1 MNVLRDTHQALVPG
15 GDLLDFHPVVPPWAS
30 VEAGGRT
37 VGHIDEPDFPEQ
49 LRAAEAG
56 MDEAVRLGLFRHVA
70 SRARRLREHYDDAR
84 ELIDTWEL
92 EGDLERRLRT
102 VDGPVDVV
110 DKVVFRLYRAV

>member
-15 GDLLDFHPVVPPWAS
+15 GDLLDFHPVVPPWAR

-37 VGHIDEPDFPEQ
+37 LGYIDEPDFPEQ
-49 LRAAEAG
+49 LRATEAG

-70 SRARRLREHYDDAR
+70 ARTRWLREHYDDAT

-92 EGDLERRLRT
+92 EGELERKLRK

-110 DKVVFRLYRAV
+110 DKVVFRLYRSA